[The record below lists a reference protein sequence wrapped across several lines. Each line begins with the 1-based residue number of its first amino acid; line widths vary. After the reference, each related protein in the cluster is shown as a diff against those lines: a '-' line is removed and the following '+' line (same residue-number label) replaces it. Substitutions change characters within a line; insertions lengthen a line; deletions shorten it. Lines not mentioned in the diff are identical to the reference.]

1 MRLIVVADTH
11 MPRRGTS
18 LPAFLTEGI
27 EKTRPDLILHL
38 GDFTG
43 EQIPELFERF
53 APLQA
58 VAGNNDGTSL
68 HARFGRRKIVEV
80 GGVRIGM
87 VHGDSPRG
95 TAVETA
101 LRSFA
106 ADNLDVIAFGHSHL
120 ALCERRDD
128 FWLLNPGSPTDR
140 RRSPYFS
147 YAELEIAGRR
157 ITPKLHCH
165 KPA

>member
-27 EKTRPDLILHL
+27 EKARPDLILHL

-58 VAGNNDGTSL
+58 VAGNN
-68 HARFGRRKIVEV
+68 

-95 TAVETA
+95 TAVESA